1 MTVYYSNVTAVID
14 PEQFDLVAGG
24 RFQDVSVILTDNDPD
39 RPPERPAAI
48 ALPPADARELAFC
61 LLELAEQADQMSTT
75 R

>member
-1 MTVYYSNVTAVID
+1 MTVYYEDVTAVID
-14 PEQFDLVAGG
+14 PEQFDPVDGGG

-48 ALPPADARELAFC
+48 ALTPAEHASSR
-61 LLELAEQADQMSTT
+61 STCSSSPSRPT